1 MIHPDLWLE
10 FVRQR
15 QRELWVEAEHMAQ
28 VRRLKASSFRRPRWR
43 VTGNPAAVT
52 QQGNDERTVQESDV
66 VGRLDNHRRAA

>member
-28 VRRLKASSFRRPRWR
+28 VRRLKANSR
-43 VTGNPAAVT
+43 VAGNQAAVT
-52 QQGNDERTVQESDV
+52 HHGNDERTVQESDV
-66 VGRLDNHRRAA
+66 V

>member
-1 MIHPDLWLE
+1 MIHPHLWLE

-28 VRRLKASSFRRPRWR
+28 VRRLKANRFKRPGWR
-43 VTGNPAAVT
+43 LTSNQAAVT